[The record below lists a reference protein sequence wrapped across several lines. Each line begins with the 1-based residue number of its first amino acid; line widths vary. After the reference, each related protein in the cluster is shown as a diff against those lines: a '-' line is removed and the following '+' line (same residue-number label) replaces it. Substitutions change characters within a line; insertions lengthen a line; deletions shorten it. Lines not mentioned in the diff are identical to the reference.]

1 MRLRAWR
8 FVSLVLAAL
17 GAAACTRNP
26 YVIGSICPAAGVDAG
41 VAADPRCG
49 TPPPLAGGTLTVGLG
64 TSGAMALG
72 PLVLPGDAIEPAL
85 RLLGER
91 ATATAWPTDGAA
103 SLGPGT
109 GAPAPGL
116 EAPFNDVT
124 GAVGLAADAPSYVAP
139 DGMLGAVG
147 ADDFALEV
155 VLRAAPGASVL
166 SKQAGGIGWSLRT
179 TASGVIELDLGDG
192 EATHAAS
199 IMSKPPGLT
208 AGAWY
213 HCLFWVSRAAGG
225 RADCDGSAGPLTAP
239 MPALGTLDAPL
250 AILAAGGASAIRV
263 AHVALFRVAAG
274 GLGDPSGWLAE
285 SARRFA
291 ILTGAYPQFA
301 KGTALPAA
309 GLRGSVAY
317 VDLQEGPGLPR
328 RLFLV
333 GEDWP
338 RVACRTDVDG
348 MYACG
353 YLSEPR
359 RARNAPADPSAWQPT
374 AVTVAASATLFP
386 DGEPRFSALTPS
398 NAMTTHTL
406 SVAATAGAQN
416 QVFSFFVHRLTAA
429 RVGASAGTFGTA
441 VFDLAMGS
449 AMRPNPNVT
458 ATIEAW
464 GPDIWRCS
472 YAVGGA
478 VGPQTY
484 TVRLLDDAANATF
497 AGAGAPTLEIGG
509 LQVDDGLGFAGSL
522 LAVDPQL
529 ADHLTFVANDGNL
542 PSGTSGRV
550 NLSVLLPAGNRVNDQ
565 AILNLNRGGSYDDQ
579 VQLYV
584 VGPSDDGGNVKF
596 WRLEN
601 RDTYWSFDGALPVI
615 DGRIHDMQA
624 SWDVASAHL
633 VISTKSA
640 QMTPLMSNAQPLGLD
655 RIDVGFSQAS
665 SGALEGLVAG
675 LQIGAM

>member
-26 YVIGSICPAAGVDAG
+26 YVIGSICPAAGVDSG

-49 TPPPLAGGTLTVGLG
+49 STMPLSTSTLAVDFAG
-64 TSGAMALG
+64 SGAMALG
-72 PLVLPGDAIEPAL
+72 PLVLAAGPVMPLLWL
-85 RLLGER
+85 RGEH
-91 ATATAWPTDGAA
+91 ATAAEWPTDGAA
-103 SLGPGT
+103 SLGRGM
-109 GAPAPGL
+109 GAPTPGL
-116 EAPFNDVT
+116 DAPFNDVT
-124 GAVGLAADAPSYVAP
+124 GAVGLAADAAAYVATDP
-139 DGMLGAVG
+139 ALGVLGAN
-147 ADDFALEV
+147 DFALEI

-166 SKQAGGIGWSLRT
+166 AKQEGATGWSVRT
-179 TASGVIELDLGDG
+179 VAAGVPGQLDLGDG
-192 EATHAAS
+192 DATHAAA
-199 IMSKPPGLT
+199 IMSKPQGLT

-213 HCLFWVSRAAGG
+213 HCLFWVSRAGMG
-225 RADCDGSAGPLTAP
+225 RADCDGRAGTVTPLS
-239 MPALGTLDAPL
+239 ALGALDAPAALL
-250 AILAAGGASAIRV
+250 AVGGGAAARV
-263 AHVALFRVAAG
+263 AHVALFRVPPG
-274 GLGDPSGWLAE
+274 GLGDPSGWLAM

-291 ILTGAYPQFA
+291 MLTGAYPQFA

-317 VDLQEGPGLPR
+317 VDLQEGPGMPR

-338 RVACRTDVDG
+338 RIACRTDVDG

-359 RARNAPADPSAWQPT
+359 RARNAPADPAAWQPT

-398 NAMTTHTL
+398 SAMTTHTL
-406 SVAATAGAQN
+406 SVGATAGAPN

-472 YAVGGA
+472 YAVGSA

-484 TVRLLDDAANATF
+484 TVQLLDDAGNATF
-497 AGAGAPTLEIGG
+497 AGAGAPTIEMGG

-522 LAVDPQL
+522 LAVDKQQP
-529 ADHLTFVANDGNL
+529 DHLTFVANDGNL

-550 NLSVLLPAGNRVNDQ
+550 TLSVLLPAGNRVNDQ

-601 RDTYWSFDGALPVI
+601 NDTYWSFDGALPVI

-633 VISTKSA
+633 VISARSA
-640 QMTPLMSNAQPLGLD
+640 QMAAQMSNAQPLGLD